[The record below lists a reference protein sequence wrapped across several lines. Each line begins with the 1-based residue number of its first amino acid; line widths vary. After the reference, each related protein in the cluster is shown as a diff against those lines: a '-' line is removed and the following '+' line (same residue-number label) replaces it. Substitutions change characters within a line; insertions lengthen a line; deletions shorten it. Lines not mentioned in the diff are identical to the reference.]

1 MAVDLIMT
9 GSVNI
14 TSTTWLIQQ
23 SYIMCEIWSVV
34 FVKIAAINWCCMFI
48 GFSFGD
54 EIK

>member
-1 MAVDLIMT
+1 MAVGLIMT

-48 GFSFGD
+48 GLSFGD

>member
-14 TSTTWLIQQ
+14 TSTTWLMQQ

-34 FVKIAAINWCCMFI
+34 FVKIAAIKWCCMFI
-48 GFSFGD
+48 GLSFAD
-54 EIK
+54 AIK